1 MWVYILTNTKDILSM
16 ETLTTDLQV
25 AQIIIVRILVS
36 FVLGVII
43 GIERGISHKT
53 VGFRTLSLVC
63 VGSTAFT
70 LVSMYGFQGVDAARV
85 AAQIVT
91 GIGFLGAGAI
101 LHRGY
106 VTKGLTTAAAL
117 WVTAAV
123 GMACGAGMFILAFIL
138 TLMSLILLWVLKPF
152 KIHLDQML
160 DTQGDNGNGN
170 GNGKNGKSK
179 KKKNKN
185 KVLVETEY

>member
-1 MWVYILTNTKDILSM
+1 M
-16 ETLTTDLQV
+16 ETITTDLQI
-25 AQIIIVRILVS
+25 AQVIIIRILVS
-36 FVLGVII
+36 FILGILI
-43 GIERGISHKT
+43 GIERGITHKT

-63 VGSTAFT
+63 VRSTAFT
-70 LVSMYGFQGVDAARV
+70 LISMYGFQGVDSSRI

-123 GMACGAGMFILAFIL
+123 GMACGTGMFILAFVI
-138 TLMSLILLWVLKPF
+138 TLMALVLLWVLKPF
-152 KIHLDQML
+152 KTHLDKMR
-160 DTQGDNGNGN
+160 DKEDGNN
-170 GNGKNGKSK
+170 HRNRKSK
-179 KKKNKN
+179 I
-185 KVLVETEY
+185 LQEDRDDEF

>member
-1 MWVYILTNTKDILSM
+1 MD
-16 ETLTTDLQV
+16 TLTVDLQI
-25 AQIIIVRILVS
+25 AHTIIIRVLVS
-36 FVLGVII
+36 FLLGILI
-43 GIERGISHKT
+43 GIERGISHKA

-63 VGSTAFT
+63 VGSTGFT
-70 LVSMYGFQGVDAARV
+70 LISIYGFHNVDTSRV

-117 WVTAAV
+117 WVAAAI
-123 GMACGAGMFILAFIL
+123 GMSCGCGMFVLAFII

-152 KIHLDQML
+152 KMHLDRIV
-160 DTQGDNGNGN
+160 DRE
-170 GNGKNGKSK
+170 NGKEEEDKA
-179 KKKNKN
+179 
-185 KVLVETEY
+185 

>member
-1 MWVYILTNTKDILSM
+1 M
-16 ETLTTDLQV
+16 ETITTDLQI
-25 AQIIIVRILVS
+25 AQVIIIRILVS
-36 FVLGVII
+36 FILGILI
-43 GIERGISHKT
+43 GIERGITHKT

-70 LVSMYGFQGVDAARV
+70 LISMYGFQGVDSSRI

-123 GMACGAGMFILAFIL
+123 GMACGTGMFILAFVI
-138 TLMSLILLWVLKPF
+138 TLMALVLLWVLKPF
-152 KIHLDQML
+152 KTHLDKMR
-160 DTQGDNGNGN
+160 DKEDGNN
-170 GNGKNGKSK
+170 HRNRKSK
-179 KKKNKN
+179 I
-185 KVLVETEY
+185 LQEDRDDEF

>member
-1 MWVYILTNTKDILSM
+1 M
-16 ETLTTDLQV
+16 ETLSTDLQV
-25 AQIIIVRILVS
+25 AQTIIFRILVS
-36 FVLGVII
+36 FLLGVII

-63 VGSTAFT
+63 VGSTGFT
-70 LVSMYGFQGVDAARV
+70 LVSIYGFHEVDTARV

-117 WVTAAV
+117 WVAAAV
-123 GMACGAGMFILAFIL
+123 GMACGSGMFVLAFIM
-138 TLMSLILLWVLKPF
+138 TLLALILLWVLKPF
-152 KIHLDQML
+152 KIHLDRML
-160 DTQGDNGNGN
+160 DNENGSTRRRRHSPDEEG
-170 GNGKNGKSK
+170 
-179 KKKNKN
+179 
-185 KVLVETEY
+185 

>member
-1 MWVYILTNTKDILSM
+1 M
-16 ETLTTDLQV
+16 ETLTTDLQT
-25 AQIIIVRILVS
+25 AQTIIIRILVS
-36 FVLGVII
+36 FILGVII

-63 VGSTAFT
+63 VGSAGFT
-70 LVSMYGFQGVDAARV
+70 IVSIYGFPGASTLDPSRV

-106 VTKGLTTAAAL
+106 ITKGLTTAAAL
-117 WVTAAV
+117 WVTAGV
-123 GMACGAGMFILAFIL
+123 GMACGTGMFVLAFIM

-152 KIHLDQML
+152 KIHMDRILDIQ
-160 DTQGDNGNGN
+160 NGNGS
-170 GNGKNGKSK
+170 GKKRKKSLIEIDEE
-179 KKKNKN
+179 
-185 KVLVETEY
+185 V

>member
-1 MWVYILTNTKDILSM
+1 M

-25 AQIIIVRILVS
+25 AQIIIMRILVS
-36 FVLGVII
+36 FVLGVLV
-43 GIERGISHKT
+43 GIERGISHKA

-70 LVSMYGFQGVDAARV
+70 LISIYGFQTADTSRV

-106 VTKGLTTAAAL
+106 ITKGLTTATAL
-117 WVTAAV
+117 WVAAAI
-123 GMACGAGMFILAFIL
+123 GMACGTGMFVLAFII

-152 KIHLDQML
+152 KIHLDQVL
-160 DTQGDNGNGN
+160 DIDNG
-170 GNGKNGKSK
+170 
-179 KKKNKN
+179 KKNK
-185 KVLVETEY
+185 KITDE